1 MYQITCDN
9 QILYDIRSRDRI
21 VTSPKLILEIG
32 KNGSLSFR
40 IPRTNP
46 MRDKINLKKSIFKV
60 FQIVF
65 NLICYLLLTLSII
78 TDYTQNAS
86 GKNV

>member
-9 QILYDIRSRDRI
+9 QILYDIRSKDRI
-21 VTSPKLILEIG
+21 VTSPKLILETG

-60 FQIVF
+60 FQIDVVNNKKILYYF
-65 NLICYLLLTLSII
+65 KIYDIFII
-78 TDYTQNAS
+78 
-86 GKNV
+86 